1 MSEPY
6 KVLELLGS
14 HQVLINAFSVFS
26 HNPTKNPGASGVLR
40 RSSWRRSVS
49 VNIEIKRKSI
59 FFLPASIKEL
69 SRGSDSTLT
78 APF

>member
-26 HNPTKNPGASGVLR
+26 HNPTKTPGASGVLR

-59 FFLPASIKEL
+59 FFYLPLLKNFQGDPIL
-69 SRGSDSTLT
+69 H
-78 APF
+78 